1 MKRVAALVVL
11 LALPGCTKTRVRKG
25 NPMKLNICGQKTIV
39 NPSDKE
45 IREALSRLD
54 TRSGDAFVILG
65 PTDMTY
71 IQASGDRNVGF
82 DLEYQESTVEQH
94 FRAKNENITL
104 DDVMESFTAYRA
116 GRTDWKDKFDF
127 RRVTW

>member
-39 NPSDKE
+39 NPSNKE
-45 IREALSRLD
+45 IREALTGLD
-54 TRSGDAFVILG
+54 TKSGDAFVILG

-71 IQASGDRNVGF
+71 IQASGDKNVGF
-82 DLEYQESTVEQH
+82 CLEYQESSTDKH
-94 FRAKNENITL
+94 FRAKNEAL
-104 DDVMESFTAYRA
+104 PLSDVVEAFTAYRA
-116 GRTDWKDKFDF
+116 GDAGFKDKLDF